1 MKAPGRRPGRWAGR
15 ARRATAAADRSQ
27 QPSGLTTPTRR
38 RQARPAGPDRHRNFP
53 RPHASH
59 RTSTGPAAHLPRTGH
74 AAPPAAGGPA
84 RPAGRLPGD
93 DTGGATPVPI
103 PNTAVK
109 PAGPMIVPQARK
121 SVIAGVIFLNARAPT
136 SPSGVVGVFAL
147 TEYLRIVNLMIS
159 AP

>member
-1 MKAPGRRPGRWAGR
+1 MGR
-15 ARRATAAADRSQ
+15 ACTAGDRRSGPVPTAERLDHPDPPPPSAAGGPRSAPQ
-27 QPSGLTTPTRR
+27 HP
-38 RQARPAGPDRHRNFP
+38 P
-53 RPHASH
+53 RPHAPH

-121 SVIAGVIFLNARAPT
+121 SVIAGVTYPIAHAPT
-136 SPSGVVGVFAL
+136 SPSGVVGVFAF
-147 TEYLRIVNLMIS
+147 VSNLLSI
-159 AP
+159 